1 MPRKPRLKNL
11 NPKVKF
17 WISSGLFQSN
27 LVNSEEETEVVP
39 TQTHEVEEQVED
51 QKEGENE
58 TKKEPEIKRV
68 YTKEEADEIGR
79 VNIVFCEKSRNIYFR
94 ISNLFNFLIELQE
107 LSNVFWVNQ
116 LETILLITQEN
127 QVSFRD
133 TVSQIHHPEII
144 CFQGEQ
150 THQLQT
156 DAISEKRV
164 FFDQH
169 WSRNRLCTSLDW
181 SSQVCLN
188 LFLGILFEII

>member
-79 VNIVFCEKSRNIYFR
+79 VNIVFCEKRRNIYFR

-133 TVSQIHHPEII
+133 TPP
-144 CFQGEQ
+144 
-150 THQLQT
+150 
-156 DAISEKRV
+156 
-164 FFDQH
+164 
-169 WSRNRLCTSLDW
+169 RN
-181 SSQVCLN
+181 N
-188 LFLGILFEII
+188 LFSRWTNPSTSNRCHIRKKSLLRSALE

>member
-79 VNIVFCEKSRNIYFR
+79 VNIVFLRGQTRKIYFR
-94 ISNLFNFLIELQE
+94 ISNLFNFLTELQE
-107 LSNVFWVNQ
+107 LSNVFWVSQ
-116 LETILLITQEN
+116 LETILSITQEN

-133 TVSQIHHPEII
+133 RLP
-144 CFQGEQ
+144 
-150 THQLQT
+150 LNNLL
-156 DAISEKRV
+156 
-164 FFDQH
+164 
-169 WSRNRLCTSLDW
+169 SRWTNPSTSNRCHIRKKSLLR
-181 SSQVCLN
+181 SAL
-188 LFLGILFEII
+188 E